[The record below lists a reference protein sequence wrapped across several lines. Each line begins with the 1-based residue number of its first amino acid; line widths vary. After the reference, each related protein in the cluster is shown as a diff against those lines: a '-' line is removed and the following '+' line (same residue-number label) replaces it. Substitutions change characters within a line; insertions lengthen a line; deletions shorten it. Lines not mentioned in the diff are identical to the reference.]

1 MRRIVSEY
9 IQLFNKTLNFKGLS
23 WWLID
28 LEETPELFHCND
40 NMCEAFYLDKSTK
53 DHLVATTCPIVGDY
67 RNNIELSSTF
77 DAKLIFS
84 EYHQLLSQ
92 QISEYKNTFPYF
104 DARSGVTHH
113 FSSRAKAI
121 EKNDNGKAAL
131 LFGIIEDVTIKVNQ
145 SKTFETLSEQDEL
158 TKLYNR
164 RKFFN
169 LFEHECKRSLRNQ
182 TNIAILMIDVD
193 YFKQYNDIY
202 GHIKG
207 DKCLLEVAKILS
219 QTLKRD
225 VDVIAR
231 YGGEEFI
238 VLLSDINDVELTGL
252 AEKLVMNIE
261 NAQIKHAGSKVSEYL
276 TISIGGAVGKL
287 LTLDHSLI
295 SMADKMLFKVKEQN
309 RNDFAIAAVPQLKVN
324 D

>member
-28 LEETPELFHCND
+28 LEETPDLFHCND
-40 NMCEAFYLDKSTK
+40 NMCEAFYLDKSNK
-53 DHLVATTCPIVGDY
+53 DHLVATKCPIVGDY
-67 RNNIELSSTF
+67 RSNIELSSTF

-113 FSSRAKAI
+113 FSSRAQAI
-121 EKNDNGKAAL
+121 EKNDNGEATL

-169 LFEHECKRSLRNQ
+169 LFEQECKRSLRNQ

-287 LTLDHSLI
+287 LALDHSLI

-309 RNDFAIAAVPQLKVN
+309 RNDFAIEAVPELKVN
-324 D
+324 G